1 MNSCLNQEKK
11 GYVRFANK
19 YNDVI
24 HVGLGAWVDMKSS
37 DFGLTMDIIHNIPL
51 QSYNVDYKVHQDL
64 SLLSVCLK
72 PALINQAVDIVM
84 ASFTIKSGN
93 PKDYINIGVVVK
105 SKRELFDAIMKN
117 QKEIYVVNPK
127 KNCKVKE
134 QVDFYFS
141 LCNYKD
147 NFITQYLYRI
157 ASSKFAKVMK
167 ALV

>member
-11 GYVRFANK
+11 GYIRFADK

-24 HVGLGAWVDMKSS
+24 HVGLGAWVDMKSN

-84 ASFTIKSGN
+84 TSFIMKSGH
-93 PKDYINIGVVVK
+93 PKDDDKDGVIVT
-105 SKRELFDAIMKN
+105 SKRELFNAIMENK
-117 QKEIYVVNPK
+117 KKIHVVNPK
-127 KNCKVKE
+127 KNCKIKE

-141 LCNYKD
+141 LCDYKD
-147 NFITQYLYRI
+147 NFITQYLYRV
-157 ASSKFAKVMK
+157 AYSKFIKVISV
-167 ALV
+167 L